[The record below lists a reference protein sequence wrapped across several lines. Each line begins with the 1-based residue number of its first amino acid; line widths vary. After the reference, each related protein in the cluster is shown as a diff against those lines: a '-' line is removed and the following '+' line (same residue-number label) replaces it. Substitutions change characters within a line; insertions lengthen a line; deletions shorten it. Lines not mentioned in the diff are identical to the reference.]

1 MDERSWLRLMDDL
14 GISSNLSTFEDLTRA
29 YGESHRYYHTA
40 RHIEACLVH
49 FEQHRHFAENP
60 AEVECAI
67 WFHDAI
73 YNPLSK
79 NNELKSATWA
89 ERFLRDNLCSEKLQ
103 ETVRNLI
110 LATVHDANATDLDTQ
125 LLVDI
130 DLTILGTDE
139 ETYDLFERNV
149 RREYRWVPGP
159 LYRRERRKILES
171 FLARKTIYFTSSFRE
186 RFETQARSN
195 LARAFQRLG

>member
-14 GISSNLSTFEDLTRA
+14 AIGSNLSTFEELTTA
-29 YGESHRYYHTA
+29 YGESHRHYHTA
-40 RHIEACLVH
+40 THIQACLDLFEQYRHIAD
-49 FEQHRHFAENP
+49 NP

-79 NNELKSATWA
+79 GNELKSANWA
-89 ERFLRDNLCSEKLQ
+89 ERFLKDNFCSEKSQ

-110 LATVHDANATDLDTQ
+110 LATAHDATAIDTNTQ

-130 DLTILGTDE
+130 DLSILGTDE
-139 ETYDLFERNV
+139 ESYGLFEDDV

-159 LYRRERRKILES
+159 LYRRGRRRILES
-171 FLARKTIYFTSSFRE
+171 FLARKTIYFTSSIRE
-186 RFETQARSN
+186 KYETQARSN
-195 LARAFQRLG
+195 LKRAIRRLE